1 VIGAKNVKGGL
12 VLLSLGLL
20 AGLAMSLYA
29 FEPIVR
35 PPASLDA
42 YDDLPRRLIRL
53 AHISAIMLPLL
64 NVVLG
69 GWIDRL
75 ALPRRAREAASQLLL
90 WGGALVPVTLG
101 LQAAWA
107 PARSLHLA
115 GGPVVAFCLG
125 VFLVTLGAL
134 RADFRGMMSEEWR
147 QRTVSSSARSPS
159 SGGGSPRSSSA
170 SASTSRRGSPIP
182 SPSAPSSSSSAS

>member
-1 VIGAKNVKGGL
+1 MIGAKNVKGGL
-12 VLLSLGLL
+12 VMISLGLL

-35 PPASLDA
+35 PPASLDD
-42 YDDLPRRLIRL
+42 YNDLPRRLLRL
-53 AHISAIMLPLL
+53 AHISAIMLPLM

-75 ALPRRAREAASQLLL
+75 ALSRPAKRCASLLL
-90 WGGALVPVTLG
+90 LLGGAFVPVALG

-107 PARSLHLA
+107 PARGLHLA

-125 VFLVTLGAL
+125 VFLVTIGAL
-134 RADFRGMMSEEWR
+134 RTNFSKEL
-147 QRTVSSSARSPS
+147 P
-159 SGGGSPRSSSA
+159 
-170 SASTSRRGSPIP
+170 
-182 SPSAPSSSSSAS
+182 

>member
-1 VIGAKNVKGGL
+1 MIGAKNVKGGL
-12 VLLSLGLL
+12 VMISLGLL

-35 PPASLDA
+35 PPASLDD
-42 YDDLPRRLIRL
+42 YNDLPRRLLRL

-75 ALPRRAREAASQLLL
+75 KLSRPAKRCASLLL
-90 WGGALVPVTLG
+90 LLGGALTPVALG

-107 PARSLHLA
+107 PARELHLA
-115 GGPVVAFCLG
+115 GAPVVAFCLG
-125 VFLVTLGAL
+125 VFLVTAGAL
-134 RADFRGMMSEEWR
+134 RTNLREDFS
-147 QRTVSSSARSPS
+147 
-159 SGGGSPRSSSA
+159 
-170 SASTSRRGSPIP
+170 
-182 SPSAPSSSSSAS
+182 

>member
-1 VIGAKNVKGGL
+1 MIGAKNVKGGL
-12 VLLSLGLL
+12 VMVSLGLL
-20 AGLAMSLYA
+20 AGLGMSLYA

-35 PPASLDA
+35 PPASLDQ
-42 YDDLPRRLIRL
+42 YDDLPRRLLRL

-75 ALPRRAREAASQLLL
+75 ALPVPAKRCASLLL
-90 WGGALVPVTLG
+90 LLGGALVPLALG
-101 LQAAWA
+101 LQAVWA
-107 PARSLHLA
+107 PARQLHLA

-134 RADFRGMMSEEWR
+134 RTNFREDF
-147 QRTVSSSARSPS
+147 P
-159 SGGGSPRSSSA
+159 
-170 SASTSRRGSPIP
+170 
-182 SPSAPSSSSSAS
+182 